1 MTEAI
6 TLDEIDQTA
15 ASVFEGY
22 VVRKDLAK
30 QFKGAYPVPTY
41 VGEFLIGRYCA
52 TTDPE
57 EIEEGLQVVRRLLA
71 DRTVRAGEEELFKSR
86 ARERMTIKLIDLVK
100 ARLDAK
106 SNAYVA
112 ELPSLGLRD
121 VRIDDAVVRD
131 NERMLTGGFYAEVD
145 LFYDAAIAEENNG
158 KPFAI
163 NSLRPISALHPRLAL
178 TTGGRSLTVYDRAV
192 EAPPAPIS
200 GFRAR
205 ATQRA
210 GTKRSAIA
218 YGPVRAA
225 ELQHGRV
232 GPTRHR

>member
-6 TLDEIDQTA
+6 TLDEIDEIATSA
-15 ASVFEGY
+15 FEGY
-22 VVRKDLAK
+22 VVRKDLAQ

-131 NERMLTGGFYAEVD
+131 NERIIWVATLLRVSLPNSHCCFAANATCSRDRWIMRLCTSPCGSSSNAE
-145 LFYDAAIAEENNG
+145 AESTRAI
-158 KPFAI
+158 
-163 NSLRPISALHPRLAL
+163 S
-178 TTGGRSLTVYDRAV
+178 
-192 EAPPAPIS
+192 S
-200 GFRAR
+200 GPSSI
-205 ATQRA
+205 T
-210 GTKRSAIA
+210 
-218 YGPVRAA
+218 
-225 ELQHGRV
+225 
-232 GPTRHR
+232 